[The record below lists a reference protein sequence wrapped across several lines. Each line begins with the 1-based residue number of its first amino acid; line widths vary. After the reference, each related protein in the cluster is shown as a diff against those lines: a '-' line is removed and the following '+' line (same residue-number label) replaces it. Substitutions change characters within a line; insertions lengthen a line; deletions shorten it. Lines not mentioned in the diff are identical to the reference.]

1 MTTIKNKKVLEM
13 KMYKKIS
20 TALFAVLVTIGFLSC
35 SNDNDD
41 VQPDGETIEV
51 SALPQASRTTLSTY
65 FTDANVTSARRS
77 SSANIYGS
85 IYKALLSNGFEI
97 DFDKDGLWTEIESER
112 NLPIPSSFL
121 EGQVPA
127 IQAYVVANY
136 ANNHI
141 IEIEREQFGFT
152 VELNNSVDLV
162 FDREQRFI
170 GVDLDGNDDDDEVR
184 IPLEQLPANARN
196 FLTTSFNGA
205 TAITIKREK
214 DDNEISFEV
223 YLDNGIKIQFNEAG
237 DWVEI
242 ESKRNVIIPAALI
255 PANIAQYIVQS
266 FPAYVV
272 KEIEKKRNG
281 SFTIE
286 IQHTTS
292 GNDLELEFDANGN
305 FIRVED

>member
-1 MTTIKNKKVLEM
+1 M
-13 KMYKKIS
+13 KMHKKIY
-20 TALFAVLVTIGFLSC
+20 TVILAALLTIGFLSC
-35 SNDNDD
+35 SSDNDD
-41 VQPDGETIEV
+41 IQPDGETIEA
-51 SALPQASRTTLSTY
+51 SALPQASRTTLNTY
-65 FTDANVTSARRS
+65 FTDANVTSARKL

-85 IYKALLSNGFEI
+85 IYKALLSTGFEI

-112 NLPIPSSFL
+112 DLPIPSSFM
-121 EGQVPA
+121 EGQIPA
-127 IQAYVVANY
+127 IHAYIAANY
-136 ANNHI
+136 ANNYA

-152 VELNNSVDLV
+152 VELNNGVDLV
-162 FDREQRFI
+162 FDSEQKFI
-170 GVDLDGNDDDDEVR
+170 GVDLDGNDDDDEMR

-196 FLTTSFNGA
+196 FLSTSFSGA
-205 TAITIKREK
+205 TAITIKRDR
-214 DDNEISFEV
+214 DDNEISFDV

-255 PANIAQYIVQS
+255 PGHIAQYIVQS
-266 FPAYVV
+266 FPAYAV
-272 KEIEKKRNG
+272 KEIEKNRNG

-286 IQHTTS
+286 IQHTTT